1 MPQDRFDAIVGR
13 LVTARQKGT
22 RIARSD
28 PALPADYAEGFAI
41 QTRVVQALA
50 SPVIGWKVMQVPQG
64 PVIYAPILGSG
75 RIAAGGTWEVVGN
88 EPAGIELEIA
98 FRMGRDVPPDA
109 GGNRLF
115 EAVADAHVV
124 FELCQSRIAEPS
136 LLPRHVMLAD
146 CIANAGVC
154 VGDAIANWRSLE
166 LTARAG
172 RLLVDGELRAE
183 GKSGDPLAALA
194 LLPQALHALGNAL
207 HAGDIVITGSLIG
220 MHWFR
225 GRCEL
230 WGSIDGCGEVAMRLI
245 AAEAAKDDGAA
256 ARGP

>member
-1 MPQDRFDAIVGR
+1 MSQDRFDAIVGR
-13 LVTARQKGT
+13 LLAARQKGT

-28 PALPADYAEGFAI
+28 PALPANYAEGFAI
-41 QTRVVQALA
+41 QERVVQALA
-50 SPVIGWKVMQVPQG
+50 SPIIGWKVMQVPQG

-75 RIAAGGTWEVVGN
+75 LIAAGGTWEVVGN

-109 GGNRLF
+109 GRNRLL

-146 CIANAGVC
+146 CIANAGVV
-154 VGDAIANWRSLE
+154 VGDAIANWGALE
-166 LTARAG
+166 LAARAG
-172 RLLVDGELRAE
+172 QLLVDGELRAE

-194 LLPQALHALGNAL
+194 LLPPALRGQGKALR
-207 HAGDIVITGSLIG
+207 AGDIVITGSLIG
-220 MHWFR
+220 MHWFK
-225 GRCEL
+225 GRHQL
-230 WGSIDGCGEVAMRLI
+230 KGSIDGCGEVAMRLI
-245 AAEAAKDDGAA
+245 AAEQGKDDGAS
-256 ARGP
+256 ARAP